1 MTAKIKLNAA
11 SGGGSV
17 SIQAPSSSSNN
28 RVITLPDI
36 ADGTLLTNQSS
47 GLGKILQVVETV
59 NSSYASVDTT
69 KNQYVGS
76 LSVNVDITP
85 SATSSKIYL
94 VYNIVMSAEVDAR
107 ELTLTPTKT
116 VSGTTSVL
124 SRIGNASGS
133 RTRVGVSQMSTS
145 KHSACTHMMTF
156 LDAPSTTSQITYGF
170 YYTIQ
175 HGGGW
180 VIRNSS
186 FTNSNNSDYSVYAS
200 TVTAMEVAGEWICKQ

>member
-1 MTAKIKLNAA
+1 MTAKIKLNSA

-200 TVTAMEVAGEWICKQ
+200 TVTAMEVAG